1 MLAWIIKTPTGRL
14 LIRYIS
20 LIDGPTNLKREFE
33 HYNPRG
39 VSWKDGYSV
48 VKVKIEEVGDENEN
62 DES

>member
-14 LIRYIS
+14 LIRYVS
-20 LIDGPTNLKREFE
+20 LIPSGLKREFE

-48 VKVKIEEVGDENEN
+48 VQVKIEEVEDENEN